1 MSDWIVRVDAQG
13 VSFAVRVVPRASRA
27 AIVGVHDGALKVT
40 LTSPPVD
47 GAANA
52 ALIKLLSAQLD
63 VPKRAVAITA
73 GEHSKHKTV
82 HVDGVTEAQVRA
94 LFP

>member
-1 MSDWIVRVDAQG
+1 MVRADGQG
-13 VSFAVRVVPRASRA
+13 VSFGVRVVPRASRA

-52 ALIKLLSAQLD
+52 ALIELLAEVLD
-63 VPKRAVAITA
+63 VPKRAVEITA
-73 GEHSKHKTV
+73 GERSKHKTV
-82 HVDGVTEAQVRA
+82 RVHGVTEAQVLA
-94 LFP
+94 LAAKGA